1 MVIETL
7 TNALRKDPK
16 IEGITIPGSPVES
29 KISVYADDGTLTL
42 KDDLSATRAFD
53 QIERFEPASGLRKT
67 EGTFVGQQVG
77 RQHGPIPIEWK
88 MESVRVLGTN
98 IGHNMQQD
106 WETPTTKIE
115 ETLERWSKR
124 L

>member
-1 MVIETL
+1 M
-7 TNALRKDPK
+7 
-16 IEGITIPGSPVES
+16 
-29 KISVYADDGTLTL
+29 
-42 KDDLSATRAFD
+42 
-53 QIERFEPASGLRKT
+53 RKT

-77 RQHGPIPIEWK
+77 RQHGPIPIAWK

-115 ETLERWSKR
+115 ETLDRWSKR
-124 L
+124 TLSLKGKAVILKTYAMATILYLASMFLIPETIITRIHRHGVPHIQLGQIPSPPMT